1 MKVFISWSGSL
12 SNRVSTHLVEFL
24 GLVIQSLEIF
34 ISTEIERGSI
44 WNNLINNE
52 LRNTSCGIIC
62 LTSDNFEAP
71 WILFES
77 GALAKGIDQN
87 RICTFLIDLDPSFLL
102 TSPLAQF
109 NHTFPTRDSVFNLVK
124 TLNNHID
131 TPLDIKRL
139 EASFDMFWPKF
150 LESFQAEL
158 KTVISNKKTKSYKEL
173 AAESLEAINRFNTQL
188 SDESSV
194 GSRIRKIEYR
204 VAKLFD
210 LEFDKRTTSTSMNF
224 IHRVPSDA
232 DQTMSLWLYYKDD
245 FEDNAP
251 LVANE
256 ILKGMSSSLKDD
268 FARYECNWIDE
279 YTQEN
284 EPAIKY
290 TFIRDDKITSDE
302 YDSITKSLLVTYRK
316 YKMNG
321 GGIRCTGAKIL

>member
-1 MKVFISWSGSL
+1 LKVFISWSGSL
-12 SNRVSTHLVEFL
+12 SNRVSAHLVEFL

-52 LRNTSCGIIC
+52 LRNTFCGIIC
-62 LTSDNFEAP
+62 ITSDNFEAP

-77 GALAKGIDQN
+77 GALAKGIEQN

-102 TSPLAQF
+102 SSPLAQF
-109 NHTFPTRDSVFNLVK
+109 NHTFPTRDSMFELVK

-131 TPLDIKRL
+131 TPLDVKRL

-150 LESFQAEL
+150 IESFQAEL
-158 KTVISNKKTKSYKEL
+158 KTVIPNKKPKSYKEL
-173 AAESLEAINRFNTQL
+173 ATESLDAINRVNAQL

-204 VAKLFD
+204 VAKLYD
-210 LEFDKRTTSTSMNF
+210 LEFDKRTASTSMNF
-224 IHRVPSDA
+224 IHRVPNDS

-256 ILKGMSSSLKDD
+256 ILKGLSASLKDD
-268 FARYECNWIDE
+268 FARYECNWFDD
-279 YTQEN
+279 YSQEN

-290 TFIRDDKITSDE
+290 TFIRDDKITADE
-302 YDSITKSLLVTYRK
+302 YNSITKSLLVVYRK

-321 GGIRCTGAKIL
+321 GGIRCTGARIL